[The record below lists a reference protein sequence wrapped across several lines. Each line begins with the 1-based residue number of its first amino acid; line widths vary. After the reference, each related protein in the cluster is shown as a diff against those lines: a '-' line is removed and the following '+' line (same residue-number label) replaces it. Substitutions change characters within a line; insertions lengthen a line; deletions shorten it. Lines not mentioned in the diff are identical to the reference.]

1 MAFRNYT
8 TIFIEVKKSHFLYL
22 QSIVLFLVTYIDW
35 TLLPYI
41 TKLEGTYL
49 PVFMISFFMLLGAL
63 DGIVQPLFKHIK
75 IYNIYLFTIILD
87 IIQISSYPLLSHSIV
102 VFTYVI
108 LSIFTIQ
115 AITFEIARVHTVDFM
130 QEEAI
135 ELKDYLMLRSF
146 MISIAI
152 VCGSITAML
161 FDYFKIE
168 LITLLYY
175 IGTLGLI
182 AIYVQYKLYNKFK
195 KKIYGSVIEIQTE
208 TRELYEKFK
217 DKNIK

>member
-1 MAFRNYT
+1 MALKNYKT
-8 TIFIEVKKSHFLYL
+8 MFLEVKKSYFLYL

-87 IIQISSYPLLSHSIV
+87 VIQISSYPLLSYSIV
-102 VFTYVI
+102 IFTYVI
-108 LSIFTIQ
+108 LSIFTLQ

-130 QEEAI
+130 QDEAI

-152 VCGSITAML
+152 VFGSLSAML
-161 FDYFKIE
+161 FDYFEIK
-168 LITLLYY
+168 LINLLYY
-175 IGTLGLI
+175 IASLGVI
-182 AIYVQYKLYNKFK
+182 AIYIQYKLYNKFK
-195 KKIYGSVIEIQTE
+195 VKTYENEVEILKE
-208 TRELYEKFK
+208 RRDLYEKFK
-217 DKNIK
+217 K

>member
-1 MAFRNYT
+1 MALKNYKT
-8 TIFIEVKKSHFLYL
+8 MFLEVKKSYFLYL

-108 LSIFTIQ
+108 LSIFTLQ

-130 QEEAI
+130 QDEAI

-152 VCGSITAML
+152 VFGSLSAML
-161 FDYFKIE
+161 FDYFEIK
-168 LITLLYY
+168 LINRLYY
-175 IGTLGLI
+175 IASLGII
-182 AIYVQYKLYNKFK
+182 AIYIQYKLYKKFK
-195 KKIYGSVIEIQTE
+195 VKTYENEVEILKE
-208 TRELYEKFK
+208 RRDLYEKFK
-217 DKNIK
+217 K

>member
-1 MAFRNYT
+1 MALKNYKSM
-8 TIFIEVKKSHFLYL
+8 FIEVKKSYFLYL
-22 QSIVLFLVTYIDW
+22 QSIVLFLITYIDW

-87 IIQISSYPLLSHSIV
+87 IIQISSYPILSHSIV

-130 QEEAI
+130 QDEAI

-146 MISIAI
+146 MISLAI
-152 VCGSITAML
+152 VFGSVTAMI

-168 LITLLYY
+168 LMNLLYY
-175 IGTLGLI
+175 IATLGII
-182 AIYVQYKLYNKFK
+182 AIYIQYKLYKKFK
-195 KKIYGSVIEIQTE
+195 VKTYANEVEILKE
-208 TRELYEKFK
+208 RRDLYEKFK
-217 DKNIK
+217 K

>member
-1 MAFRNYT
+1 MALKNYKLM
-8 TIFIEVKKSHFLYL
+8 FIEVKKSYFLYL

-49 PVFMISFFMLLGAL
+49 PVYMISFFMLLGAL

-75 IYNIYLFTIILD
+75 IYNIYLFTIVLD
-87 IIQISSYPLLSHSIV
+87 VIQISSYPLLSHSIV

-108 LSIFTIQ
+108 LSIFTLQ

-130 QEEAI
+130 QDEAI

-152 VCGSITAML
+152 VCGSLSAML
-161 FDYFKIE
+161 FDYFE
-168 LITLLYY
+168 LKLINLLYY
-175 IGTLGLI
+175 VGSLGI
-182 AIYVQYKLYNKFK
+182 VAIYIQYKLYKKFK
-195 KKIYGSVIEIQTE
+195 KKIYGNEVEIQKE
-208 TRELYEKFK
+208 RRDLYEKFK
-217 DKNIK
+217 K

>member
-1 MAFRNYT
+1 MALKNYKT
-8 TIFIEVKKSHFLYL
+8 MFLEVKKSYFLYL

-102 VFTYVI
+102 IFTYVI
-108 LSIFTIQ
+108 LSIFTLQ

-130 QEEAI
+130 QDEAI

-152 VCGSITAML
+152 VFGSLSAML
-161 FDYFKIE
+161 FDYFEIK
-168 LITLLYY
+168 LINLLYY
-175 IGTLGLI
+175 IASLGII
-182 AIYVQYKLYNKFK
+182 AIYIQYKLYKKFK
-195 KKIYGSVIEIQTE
+195 VKTYENEVEILKE
-208 TRELYEKFK
+208 RRDLYEKFK
-217 DKNIK
+217 K

>member
-1 MAFRNYT
+1 MALKNYKT
-8 TIFIEVKKSHFLYL
+8 MFSEVKKSYFLYL

-63 DGIVQPLFKHIK
+63 DGIVQPLFKHIR

-87 IIQISSYPLLSHSIV
+87 IIQIASYPILSHSIV
-102 VFTYVI
+102 IFTYVI

-130 QEEAI
+130 QDEAI

-161 FDYFKIE
+161 CDYFKIE
-168 LITLLYY
+168 LTTLLSYVA
-175 IGTLGLI
+175 TLGLI
-182 AIYVQYKLYNKFK
+182 AIYIQYKLYKKFK
-195 KKIYGSVIEIQTE
+195 KKVFEGNVEIQKE
-208 TRELYEKFK
+208 RRDLFEKFK
-217 DKNIK
+217 NGTF

>member
-1 MAFRNYT
+1 MALKNYKT
-8 TIFIEVKKSHFLYL
+8 MFLEVKKSYFLYL

-87 IIQISSYPLLSHSIV
+87 VIQISSYPLLSYSIV
-102 VFTYVI
+102 IFTYVI
-108 LSIFTIQ
+108 LSIFTLQ
-115 AITFEIARVHTVDFM
+115 AITFEIARIHTVDFM
-130 QEEAI
+130 QDEAI

-152 VCGSITAML
+152 VFGSLSAML
-161 FDYFKIE
+161 FDYFEIK
-168 LITLLYY
+168 LINLLYY
-175 IGTLGLI
+175 IASLGVI
-182 AIYVQYKLYNKFK
+182 AIYIQYKLYNKFK
-195 KKIYGSVIEIQTE
+195 VKTYENEVEILKE
-208 TRELYEKFK
+208 RRDLYEKFK
-217 DKNIK
+217 K